1 MFFEIISTVAVT
13 GIGGYA
19 FFKKSGMTLATND
32 AAKIKRIFENANLGV
47 KEEGRK
53 KTIRLHRKRRINGGL
68 EYVYQM
74 PLGMS
79 FKEVES
85 NKNVIEDGL
94 NVQSGGISI
103 SLADLKALKL
113 NLDIG
118 KQLKKLITKHKKA
131 HKEIQLGFDGM
142 LRIRVY
148 DEPLSPIYQWHP
160 PEAVGDRRKWTA
172 AIGMSRRGLIMHDFE
187 AQPHLIVAGSTG
199 FGKSVFLKQLIT
211 NLVIQHPDDLEL
223 TLIDLKDGS
232 AFRRFEH
239 LKQTKHF
246 ATNPNEA
253 VAALKEAQELMNNR
267 MNGYTQK
274 GYEDVSEA
282 GIKKRHFIIIDEAAD
297 LDKEALEIIKDIARR
312 GRGPGFRLVYA
323 TQYPTTETI
332 PSQVKRNIPARLC
345 FVLDS
350 TTASMA
356 AMDMPGAESL
366 PLIKGRGIYK
376 QVRPTIVQAPFI
388 SNQEI
393 KKQISVH
400 IRPKKEE
407 QDEHRTT
414 EKGGSDP
421 FEFSETGLS

>member
-1 MFFEIISTVAVT
+1 MLFEIASSVVVA

-19 FFKKSGMTLATND
+19 FCKKSGVSLATND

-53 KTIRLHRKRRINGGL
+53 KTIRLHRKRPIDGGM

-85 NKNVIEDGL
+85 HKDVIEDGL
-94 NVQSGGISI
+94 NVQAAGLSI
-103 SLADLKALKL
+103 SLSDLRKLKF
-113 NLDIG
+113 NRTIT
-118 KQLKKLITKHKKA
+118 KQIKRLLTKHKKA
-131 HKEIQLGFDGM
+131 RKEIELGFDGM

-148 DEPLSPIYQWHP
+148 DEPLPSL
-160 PEAVGDRRKWTA
+160 VKWKGQKISGWKVPA
-172 AIGMSRRGLIMHDFE
+172 GMSRRGMIEHDFE

-211 NLVIQHPDDLEL
+211 ALAISKPDDLEL

-232 AFRRFEH
+232 AFRRFEN
-239 LKQTKHF
+239 LKQTMYF
-246 ATNPNEA
+246 ATDPDSA
-253 VAALKEAQELMNNR
+253 GTALKQAQELMNR
-267 MNGYTQK
+267 RLREYAEK
-274 GYEDVSEA
+274 GYEDAQEA
-282 GIKKRHFIIIDEAAD
+282 GIPKRHFIVIDEAAD
-297 LDKEALEIIKDIARR
+297 LGKEALEIVKDIARR
-312 GRGPGFRLVYA
+312 GRGPGFRLIYA

-350 TTASMA
+350 ATASMA
-356 AMDMPGAESL
+356 ALDMPGAENL
-366 PLIKGRGIYK
+366 PEIKGRGIYK
-376 QVRPTIVQAPFI
+376 RVKLVIVQTPFI

-393 KKQISVH
+393 KKQIAVH
-400 IRPKKEE
+400 IRPRKEN
-407 QDEHRTT
+407 EHEHAANR
-414 EKGGSDP
+414 EGRSDT
-421 FEFSETGLS
+421 FVFSET